1 MNLPSTRPCWY
12 GLSEEQEAGWIPKT
26 EDIAIKENSHLKNSK
41 INDAWKNH
49 IHYENP
55 NATVKIEGLKPIS
68 PIQVGGG
75 SLPEDHI
82 LPANIAGVP
91 VIPGSSLRGAF
102 LNWMRKIWDSI
113 EEEEKLFWKE
123 LIDTENWRWKPRK
136 IRFENIN
143 VEDLLQPFPLNPQQE
158 WQIFYDQSSRNKLGV
173 QWQIPA
179 VEPSKNITSP
189 VIKNKNVTRP
199 LKLKGSL
206 PPICIQINNSYN
218 VSEIQKEW
226 LANRFQ
232 AMLKEQGVGRGTAS
246 GFGRIATEIPNQG
259 TWEIKLTGMKPCIQ
273 ANIKKQNQQG
283 SYRWNPQVLRACL
296 RGYFNR
302 LALLLFSKN
311 DATNLTN
318 KLFGNTNLH
327 SQISV
332 TSYLSHI
339 EKSQKSGKDF
349 ANIPI
354 NKAYETWVIQVNCKT
369 EFENLV
375 DQLLKLASF
384 LGGLGPGWKRPPH
397 PFKPNKDVFRGSQ
410 FTVKPNKDVFRGS
423 QFTVKSIEQKQAYSL
438 TCQNVEQEIN
448 NLLTT
453 LLKIIRHL
461 PEAKNLAQRQG
472 NPELGSIIGIWKGQD
487 TIVWNKIVH
496 EVCSSSKQ
504 DKPDWCGIS
513 AEDVKNKNKPTNEK
527 KQPSKSSAN
536 RSERKKEVENNNER
550 PSGYAVREYKQENFC
565 LITVFEP
572 EMTCLFDPNSQT
584 QLAQDDKRM
593 FIQIWK
599 SGG

>member
-12 GLSEEQEAGWIPKT
+12 GVSEEQKEAGWIPKT

-113 EEEEKLFWKE
+113 KGEEKLFWEE
-123 LIDTENWRWKPRK
+123 LIDTENWRWKPKK

-143 VEDLLQPFPLNPQQE
+143 IDDLLKPFPLNPQQE

-179 VEPSKNITSP
+179 VEPSKNITSQI
-189 VIKNKNVTRP
+189 IKKKNVTPP
-199 LKLKGSL
+199 LKAKGSL

-246 GFGRIATEIPNQG
+246 GFGRIAKEIPNQG
-259 TWEIKLTGMKPCIQ
+259 IWEIKLTGMKPCIQ

-327 SQISV
+327 SKISL
-332 TSYLSHI
+332 TSYLSYI
-339 EKSQKSGKDF
+339 EKPQKLDKDF
-349 ANIPI
+349 YNIPVD
-354 NKAYETWVIQVNCKT
+354 KAYETWVIQVNCNT

-397 PFKPNKDVFRGSQ
+397 DFRGEKLFRGSQ
-410 FTVKPNKDVFRGS
+410 FSVKYIK
-423 QFTVKSIEQKQAYSL
+423 QKEDYSL

-453 LLKIIRHL
+453 LLKIIRNL
-461 PEAKNLAQRQG
+461 PEAKNLVQRQG
-472 NPELGSIIGIWKGQD
+472 NHELGSIIGIWKGASKE
-487 TIVWNKIVH
+487 IWKKIVH
-496 EVCSSSKQ
+496 EVCSSSEP

-513 AEDVKNKNKPTNEK
+513 AEDIKNKKALKNNQQSSKTIIK
-527 KQPSKSSAN
+527 KS
-536 RSERKKEVENNNER
+536 KKEER

>member
-12 GLSEEQEAGWIPKT
+12 GVSEEPEAGWIPKT
-26 EDIAIKENSHLKNSK
+26 EDIGI

-49 IHYENP
+49 IHYENS

-102 LNWMRKIWDSI
+102 LNWMRKIRDSI
-113 EEEEKLFWKE
+113 KGDEKLFWKE
-123 LIDTENWRWKPRK
+123 LIDTENWRWKPKK

-143 VEDLLQPFPLNPQQE
+143 VDDLLKPFPLNPQQE

-179 VEPSKNITSP
+179 VEPDQ
-189 VIKNKNVTRP
+189 
-199 LKLKGSL
+199 KLEIS
-206 PPICIQINNSYN
+206 PICIQLQNMNSHFTIEQQKQWL
-218 VSEIQKEW
+218 SSRIQE
-226 LANRFQ
+226 
-232 AMLKEQGVGRGTAS
+232 MLKKQGVGRGTAS

-327 SQISV
+327 SKISL
-332 TSYLSHI
+332 TSYLSYI
-339 EKSQKSGKDF
+339 EKPQKLDKDF
-349 ANIPI
+349 YNIPVD
-354 NKAYETWVIQVNCKT
+354 KAYETWVIQVNCNT

-397 PFKPNKDVFRGSQ
+397 DFRGEKLFRGSQ
-410 FTVKPNKDVFRGS
+410 FSVKYIK
-423 QFTVKSIEQKQAYSL
+423 QKEDYSL

-453 LLKIIRHL
+453 LLKIIRNL
-461 PEAKNLAQRQG
+461 PEAKNLVQRQG
-472 NPELGSIIGIWKGQD
+472 NHELGSIIGIWKGASKE
-487 TIVWNKIVH
+487 IWKKIVH
-496 EVCSSSKQ
+496 EVCSSSEP

-513 AEDVKNKNKPTNEK
+513 AEDIKNKKALKNNKQSSKTIIK
-527 KQPSKSSAN
+527 KS
-536 RSERKKEVENNNER
+536 KKEER
-550 PSGYAVREYKQENFC
+550 PSGYAVREYEQENFC

-572 EMTCLFDPNSQT
+572 EMTFLFDPNSQT

-593 FIQIWK
+593 FVQIW
-599 SGG
+599 G